1 MRARLRNRIAALAAA
16 VVALPI
22 ALSPVPAAADTT
34 GVTVTYVET
43 SRWETGYGGQLTIDN
58 GSDAPLSDWTIEVRL
73 PSGTAITSL
82 WNATLSQ
89 SGGTYTIAPPSWGA
103 DVPAGGSYS
112 VGFNGTYGD
121 GGTIPVDCAINGNP
135 CSGSGEPGGEDT
147 EPPAA
152 PSGLTVAGTTAT
164 TASLE
169 WAAASDDVGVAGYE
183 VLSGG
188 EVVRAVSGTTATVTG
203 LTPETG
209 YTFTVRA
216 YDTSNNRGPESAPVT
231 ATTGAENGGEEPT
244 DPPAERRVAYFTQW
258 GIYDRGYLVNDLVT
272 SGTAEKL
279 THINYA
285 FGNINANGECF
296 MANQLGQGD
305 AWADYGRSFGAADSV
320 DGVADTWNQ
329 DLRGNFNQLRE
340 LKEMYPH
347 LKVNISLGGWTW
359 SEHFSDAAL
368 TAESRE
374 RMVSSCVDQFLR
386 GNLPLFDGAGGAG
399 SAYGVFDGIDLD
411 WEWPGSA
418 GHEHNTV
425 RPEDKENFTALV
437 SEFRDQLDALEGET
451 SREYELTAFLPA
463 DPEKIE
469 LGFEMPS
476 LMSDFDFI
484 TVQGYDYHGGWE
496 SVANHQSNLVE
507 HPADP
512 GPDVYSTETTV
523 QAYLD
528 RGVDPADM
536 VLGVPFYGR
545 GWTGVEPGPNGDG
558 LFQSATG
565 PAPGSYEAGIDD
577 WKVLK
582 ELQGYELHR
591 DDELGTAWLYDGS
604 TFWTYDDEI
613 SMAQKTDWAQSQN
626 LGGVMIWSVDGDD
639 ADGSLMT
646 AIDTALDD

>member
-43 SRWETGYGGQLTIDN
+43 SRWETGYGGQFTIDN
-58 GSDAPLSDWTIEVRL
+58 GSDAPLSDWTVEVQL
-73 PSGTAITSL
+73 PPNAAITSL

-89 SGGTYTIAPPSWGA
+89 SGAAYTIAPPSWGTA
-103 DVPAGGSYS
+103 VPAGGSYS
-112 VGFNGTYGD
+112 IGFNGTHGGGD
-121 GGTIPVDCAINGNP
+121 TAPVDCAINGNP
-135 CSGSGEPGGEDT
+135 CSGEPGGEEEDT
-147 EPPAA
+147 EPPTA
-152 PSGLTVAGTTAT
+152 PSGLTVTGTTAT
-164 TASLE
+164 TASLD
-169 WAAASDDVGVAGYE
+169 WTAASDDVGIAGYE
-183 VLSGG
+183 VLSGD

-231 ATTGAENGGEEPT
+231 ATTGAEGGGPT
-244 DPPAERRVAYFTQW
+244 DPPEDRRVAYFTQW
-258 GIYDRGYLVNDLVT
+258 GVYDRGYLVNDLVT

-296 MANQLGQGD
+296 MANQPGQGD

-320 DGVADTWNQ
+320 DGVADTWDQ

-374 RMVSSCVDQFLR
+374 RMVSSCVDQYLR

-399 SAYGVFDGIDLD
+399 SASGVFDGIDLD

-496 SVANHQSNLVE
+496 STANHQSNLVE

-565 PAPGSYEAGIDD
+565 PAPGGYEAGIDD

-582 ELQGYELHR
+582 DLQGYELHR
-591 DDELGTAWLYDGS
+591 DDALGTAWLYDGS

-613 SMAQKTDWAQSQN
+613 SMTQKTDWAQSQG

-646 AIDTALDD
+646 AIDTALDG

>member
-1 MRARLRNRIAALAAA
+1 MRTRLRHRLAALAAA
-16 VVALPI
+16 AIALPL
-22 ALSPVPAAADTT
+22 ALSPLPAAAEST

-58 GSDAPLSDWTIEVRL
+58 DSGAPLADWTIGLRL

-82 WNATLSQ
+82 WNATLSR
-89 SGGTYTIAPPSWGA
+89 SGDAYTVTPPSWGA
-103 DVPAGGSYS
+103 TVPAGGSYS
-112 VGFNGTYGD
+112 IGFNGTHGGGD
-121 GGTIPVDCAINGNP
+121 TVPVDCTVNGSP
-135 CSGSGEPGGEDT
+135 CSGEPGEEDT
-147 EPPAA
+147 EPPTA
-152 PSGLTVAGTTAT
+152 PTGVTVTGTTAT
-164 TASLE
+164 TVALS
-169 WAAASDDVGVAGYE
+169 WTAAADNAGVAGYE

-203 LTPETG
+203 LAPETA
-209 YTFTVRA
+209 YAFTVRA
-216 YDTSNNRGPESAPVT
+216 YDTSNNRGPESAPVS
-231 ATTGAENGGEEPT
+231 ATTGADDGGPT
-244 DPPAERRVAYFTQW
+244 DPPGDRRVAYFTQW
-258 GIYDRGYLVNDLVT
+258 GIYDRGYLVRDLET

-279 THINYA
+279 THVNYA

-305 AWADYGRSFGAADSV
+305 AWADYGRSFRADESV

-329 DLRGNFNQLRE
+329 DLRGNFNQLLK
-340 LKEMYPH
+340 LKEMHPG

-374 RMVSSCVDQFLR
+374 RMVSSCIDQFLR
-386 GNLPLFDGAGGAG
+386 GNLPLFDGAGGPG

-425 RPEDKENFTALV
+425 RPEDRENFTALV
-437 SEFRDQLDALEGET
+437 DEFRQQLDALEDET
-451 SREYELTAFLPA
+451 GRQFELTAFLPA

-469 LGFEMPS
+469 LGFEMEP
-476 LMSDFDFI
+476 LMGDFDFI

-496 SVANHQSNLVE
+496 NTANHQSNLVE

-512 GPDVYSTETTV
+512 GPDVYSTQTTV

-528 RGVDPADM
+528 HGVDPADM

-545 GWTGVEPGPNGDG
+545 GWTGVAPGPDGDG
-558 LFQSATG
+558 LFQAASG
-565 PAPGSYEAGIDD
+565 PAPGSYEDGIED

-582 ELQGYELHR
+582 DLPGYELYR

-604 TFWTYDDEI
+604 TFWTYDDEV
-613 SMAQKTDWAQSQN
+613 SMAQKTDWAQEN
-626 LGGVMIWSVDGDD
+626 GLGGVMVWSVDGDD
-639 ADGSLMT
+639 ARGSLMA
-646 AIDTALDD
+646 AIDAALND

>member
-1 MRARLRNRIAALAAA
+1 VRARLRHRIAALAAA
-16 VVALPI
+16 IALPL
-22 ALSPVPAAADTT
+22 ALAPAPAASADTA

-43 SRWETGYGGQLTIDN
+43 SRWETGYGGQLTVAN
-58 GSDAPLSDWTIEVRL
+58 GSNAPLTDWSIGFRL

-82 WNATLSQ
+82 WNATLSR
-89 SGGTYTIAPPSWGA
+89 SGDAYTVTPPAWGA
-103 DVPAGGSYS
+103 PVPAGGSYS
-112 VGFNGTYGD
+112 IGFNGTHRGGD
-121 GGTIPVDCAINGNP
+121 TAPVDCTVNGGS
-135 CSGSGEPGGEDT
+135 CSGEPGGEDT
-147 EPPAA
+147 EPPTA
-152 PSGLTVAGTTAT
+152 PTGLTVTGTTPT
-164 TASLE
+164 TVALR
-169 WAAASDDVGVAGYE
+169 WNAAEDNAGIAGYE

-203 LTPETG
+203 LAPETE

-216 YDTSNNRGPESAPVT
+216 YDTSNNRGPESGAVT
-231 ATTGAENGGEEPT
+231 ATTDAGGGPT
-244 DPPAERRVAYFTQW
+244 DPPEERRVAYFTQW
-258 GIYDRGYLVNDLVT
+258 GVYDRGYLVNDLVT

-296 MANQLGQGD
+296 MANQIGQGD

-320 DGVADTWNQ
+320 DGVADTWDQ
-329 DLRGNFNQLRE
+329 DLRGNFNQLRK
-340 LKEMYPH
+340 LKEMHPD
-347 LKVNISLGGWTW
+347 LRVNISLGGWTW

-374 RMVSSCVDQFLR
+374 RMVSSCIDQFLL
-386 GNLPLFDGAGGAG
+386 GNLPLFDGAGGPG
-399 SAYGVFDGIDLD
+399 SAYGVFDGVDLD

-425 RPEDKENFTALV
+425 RPEDRENFTALV
-437 SEFRDQLDALEGET
+437 SEFRDQLDALGSET

-469 LGFEMPS
+469 LGFEMEP
-476 LMSDFDFI
+476 LMTDFDFV

-496 SVANHQSNLVE
+496 TTANHQSNLLTD
-507 HPADP
+507 PDDP

-528 RGVDPADM
+528 HGVDPADM

-545 GWTGVEPGPNGDG
+545 GWTGVEPGPGGDG

-565 PAPGSYEAGIDD
+565 PAPGSYEAGIED

-582 ELQGYELHR
+582 GLPGTGGYELYR
-591 DDELGTAWLYDGS
+591 DDALGTAWLYDGS
-604 TFWTYDDEI
+604 TFWTYDDEV
-613 SMAQKTDWAQSQN
+613 SMAQKTDWAQDQG

-639 ADGSLMT
+639 AEGSLMA
-646 AIDTALDD
+646 AIDAALAG